1 MKNSHAKEQELEIM
15 TAAEVEQVSGGTIY
29 GTVGVSE
36 DGRYEI
42 VSTTGKSP
50 LYVRFGGKW
59 VPIGTEPFI
68 GPPASE
74 LGI

>member
-1 MKNSHAKEQELEIM
+1 MKTKHLNESKLDTLTDTEI
-15 TAAEVEQVSGGTIY
+15 AQVAGGSRY
-29 GTVGVSE
+29 GTVGIGE

-42 VSTTGKSP
+42 VSTTSKSP
-50 LYVRFGGKW
+50 LYFKFSGKW

-68 GPPASE
+68 GPAASE

>member
-1 MKNSHAKEQELEIM
+1 MKKNHPHEQKLETI
-15 TAAEVEQVSGGTIY
+15 TAAELAQVTGGSRY
-29 GTVGVSE
+29 GTVGIGE
-36 DGRYEI
+36 DGQYKI

-50 LYVRFGGKW
+50 LYFEFAGKW

>member
-1 MKNSHAKEQELEIM
+1 MARWLSI
-15 TAAEVEQVSGGTIY
+15 
-29 GTVGVSE
+29 VGIGE
-36 DGRYEI
+36 DGQYEI
-42 VSTTGKSP
+42 VSTAGKSP
-50 LYVRFGGKW
+50 LYFKFAGKW